1 MSNIQKLI
9 DMANK
14 QAAERAKAK
23 AEAPSINIAKSLAA
37 LSNEKIDNTK
47 EAFVRKYHI
56 KDILKYKKPEE
67 LVIDVHKA
75 LNGLNNSLSVQE
87 RNMLLMKFLREWRD
101 ANVVK

>member
-1 MSNIQKLI
+1 MSNIEELI
-9 DMANK
+9 IM
-14 QAAERAKAK
+14 AERKAKAKAASK
-23 AEAPSINIAKSLAA
+23 AEAPSVNIAKALAA
-37 LSNEKIDNTK
+37 LSNEKVDNTK

-87 RNMLLMKFLREWRD
+87 RNMLLMKFLREWAA
-101 ANVVK
+101 ANV